1 MIDLDAIA
9 KRSGELRDFAKRGG
23 ILPDLRYFTETAEML
38 TELVAEVG
46 TLRDRAEE
54 LEHQRCVD
62 QNHHRR
68 GSGCSVPDCCNY
80 IPSDLGPTR

>member
-9 KRSGELRDFAKRGG
+9 KRAGELRDFAKRGG
-23 ILPDLRYFTETAEML
+23 ILPALTYFTETATML
-38 TELVAEVG
+38 DELVAEVG
-46 TLRDRAEE
+46 TLRDRVEDLE
-54 LEHQRCVD
+54 LQRCVD

-80 IPSDLGPTR
+80 IPSDLGPMR